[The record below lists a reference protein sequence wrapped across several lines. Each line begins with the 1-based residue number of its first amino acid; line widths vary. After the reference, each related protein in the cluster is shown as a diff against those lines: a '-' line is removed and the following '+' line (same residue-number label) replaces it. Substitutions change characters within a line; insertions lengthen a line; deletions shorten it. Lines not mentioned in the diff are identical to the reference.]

1 MATDPK
7 KKAQTKAKSQA
18 KKQVKKAAKKN
29 PGVVIALV
37 ALVIVVVVVAVVL
50 YLKVPAVHDAVENI
64 ISRQSST
71 NNGANNNTNQGGN
84 SNLVLGEGELKVH
97 FIDVGQ
103 GDCIY
108 IQFPDGK
115 DMLIDCG
122 NEDKSKMPDSLAA
135 NLNSRITDGKLDYLM
150 LTHADKDHVSYMD
163 EVLDM
168 FVVSKIFMPNIKAN
182 NSGLEKDINDLD
194 PEKLAMFTDDD
205 KISTEVYAKF
215 FIAALSEEGCQI
227 VLNVDADNAH
237 NSIVISDGTTYNLTF
252 YCMTAA
258 TWTEKHLNTAEWK
271 NAVSPI
277 GILEYNGK
285 RIVLTGDSN
294 ERNEPDFVS
303 RVGSIDCD
311 VLKVGHHG
319 SQTSSTASFLA
330 AITCEYAVFCCGT
343 GNDYDHP
350 RQAAI
355 DRMSSYTALYRTD
368 LNGNIVLTI
377 DANGEL
383 SFAMDNENVTQEQER
398 IGADT
403 AKAA

>member
-1 MATDPK
+1 
-7 KKAQTKAKSQA
+7 
-18 KKQVKKAAKKN
+18 
-29 PGVVIALV
+29 
-37 ALVIVVVVVAVVL
+37 
-50 YLKVPAVHDAVENI
+50 
-64 ISRQSST
+64 
-71 NNGANNNTNQGGN
+71 
-84 SNLVLGEGELKVH
+84 
-97 FIDVGQ
+97 
-103 GDCIY
+103 
-108 IQFPDGK
+108 
-115 DMLIDCG
+115 
-122 NEDKSKMPDSLAA
+122 
-135 NLNSRITDGKLDYLM
+135 

-215 FIAALSEEGCQI
+215 FIAALSEENCQI
-227 VLNVDADNAH
+227 VLNVDADKAH

-294 ERNEPDFVS
+294 DKNEPVFVD
-303 RVGSIDCD
+303 RLAGHYLDCD

-319 SQTSSTASFLA
+319 SDSSSKEPFLA
-330 AITCEYAVFCCGT
+330 AITCEYAVFCCGD
-343 GNDYDHP
+343 GNGYDHP
-350 RQAAI
+350 RQETI
-355 DRMSSYTALYRTD
+355 NRMSSYTALYRTD

-377 DANGEL
+377 NATGAL
-383 SFAMDNENVTQEQER
+383 SFAMDKEATQEQER